1 MDTLHASMWVIRF
14 SSRRLSAA
22 AAATADLDFV
32 QASLRAESR
41 GEEGNVSFTMISSPV
56 LGESDLFNA
65 VEITERGDLFFNG
78 SPRCQA
84 LFKHNAE
91 FSGRSK

>member
-1 MDTLHASMWVIRF
+1 MEKRLLKDVHTTHDDGHDGNVGFEEEEDLSEPRSEEF

-41 GEEGNVSFTMISSPV
+41 GEEMSHSP
-56 LGESDLFNA
+56 
-65 VEITERGDLFFNG
+65 
-78 SPRCQA
+78 
-84 LFKHNAE
+84 
-91 FSGRSK
+91 